1 LLNSAFDYK
10 RIFTEFDTSY
20 LTEESIPV
28 MCRRKPKK
36 QGILAADI
44 AIYRVKKLK
53 LERFKQNESSLK

>member
-10 RIFTEFDTSY
+10 RIFTEFDTSF

-28 MCRRKPKK
+28 MCRRKSKK

-53 LERFKQNESSLK
+53 IRAF